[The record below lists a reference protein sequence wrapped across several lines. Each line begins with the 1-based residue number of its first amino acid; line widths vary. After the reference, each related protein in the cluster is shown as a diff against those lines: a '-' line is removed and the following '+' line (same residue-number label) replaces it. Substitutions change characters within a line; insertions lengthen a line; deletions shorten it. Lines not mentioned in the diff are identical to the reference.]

1 MMKTLLATTATL
13 AILSMGPVWAQSA
26 TQPRVD
32 EPLIEETAPGAAMP
46 ADEAPET
53 GSAPSEVPAGMPR
66 ADAPMT
72 GEATATAS
80 FIGEQQDGNW
90 LTSSLIGLDVTN
102 PEGETLGKVA
112 ALEIAPDGQVVSVV
126 IEAGGFLGMGA
137 RQVAVPYEAVQHV
150 TVTPGEHQL
159 ILAATAEDLET
170 APDFVTR
177 VQKRQEED
185 AVRVQQ
191 EMGAGQPA
199 AVDPANPPGAA
210 Q

>member
-13 AILSMGPVWAQSA
+13 AILSMGPAWAQST
-26 TQPRVD
+26 TQPKVE
-32 EPLIEETAPGAAMP
+32 EPLVEETAPGAAMP
-46 ADEAPET
+46 ADEAADT
-53 GSAPSEVPAGMPR
+53 GTSSEMPR

-72 GEATATAS
+72 GEAAATAS

-90 LTSSLIGLDVTN
+90 LTSSLIGLEVTN

-112 ALEIAPDGQVVSVV
+112 ALEIGPDGQVVAVV

-150 TVTPGEHQL
+150 MVTPGEHQL
-159 ILAATAEDLET
+159 ILAATSEDLES
-170 APDFVTR
+170 APDFVTL
-177 VQKRQEED
+177 VQKHREEE
-185 AVRVQQ
+185 ALRAQQ

-199 AVDPANPPGAA
+199 VVDPANPPGAA

>member
-13 AILSMGPVWAQSA
+13 AILSMGPAWAQST
-26 TQPRVD
+26 TQPKVE
-32 EPLIEETAPGAAMP
+32 EPLVEETAPGAAMP
-46 ADEAPET
+46 ADEAADT
-53 GSAPSEVPAGMPR
+53 GTSSEMPR

-72 GEATATAS
+72 GEAAATAS
-80 FIGEQQDGNW
+80 FIGEQRDGNW
-90 LTSSLIGLDVTN
+90 LTSSLIGLEVTN

-112 ALEIAPDGQVVSVV
+112 ALEIGPDGQVVAVV

-159 ILAATAEDLET
+159 ILAATSEDLES
-170 APDFVTR
+170 APDFVTL
-177 VQKRQEED
+177 VQKHREEE
-185 AVRVQQ
+185 ALRAQQ

-199 AVDPANPPGAA
+199 VVDPANPPGAA

>member
-13 AILSMGPVWAQSA
+13 AILSMGPAWAQSA
-26 TQPRVD
+26 TQPKVD
-32 EPLIEETAPGAAMP
+32 EPLVEETAPGAAMP
-46 ADEAPET
+46 ADEAPDT
-53 GSAPSEVPAGMPR
+53 GTSSEMPR

-72 GEATATAS
+72 GEAAATAS

-90 LTSSLIGLDVTN
+90 LTSSLIGLEVTN

-112 ALEIAPDGQVVSVV
+112 ALEIGPDGQVVAVV

-150 TVTPGEHQL
+150 TATPGEHQL
-159 ILAATAEDLET
+159 ILAATSEDLES
-170 APDFVTR
+170 APDFVTL
-177 VQKRQEED
+177 VQKRKEED

-199 AVDPANPPGAA
+199 IVDPANPPGAA

>member
-26 TQPRVD
+26 TEPRVD

-46 ADEAPET
+46 ADEAPDT
-53 GSAPSEVPAGMPR
+53 GTSSEMPR
-66 ADAPMT
+66 ADAPAAMT
-72 GEATATAS
+72 GEATAS

-112 ALEIAPDGQVVSVV
+112 ALEIGPDGQVVSVV

-159 ILAATAEDLET
+159 ILAATAEDLEA

-199 AVDPANPPGAA
+199 VVDPANPPGAA

>member
-1 MMKTLLATTATL
+1 MKTLLATTATL

-26 TQPRVD
+26 TEPQVD
-32 EPLIEETAPGAAMP
+32 EPLVEETLPGAAMP
-46 ADEAPET
+46 ADEAPGTKPPDTE
-53 GSAPSEVPAGMPR
+53 MPR
-66 ADAPMT
+66 AEAPAAMPGDA
-72 GEATATAS
+72 AATAS

-90 LTSSLIGLDVTN
+90 LTSSLIGLGVTN

-112 ALEIAPDGQVVSVV
+112 ALEIGPDGQVVSVV

-150 TVTPGEHQL
+150 TVTSGEHQL

-170 APDFVTR
+170 APDFVTL

-185 AVRVQQ
+185 AIRAQK

-199 AVDPANPPGAA
+199 VVDPANPPGTA

>member
-1 MMKTLLATTATL
+1 MKTLLATTATL
-13 AILSMGPVWAQSA
+13 AILSMGPAWAQLA
-26 TQPRVD
+26 TQPQVD

-46 ADEAPET
+46 ADEAPDT
-53 GSAPSEVPAGMPR
+53 GTSSEMPR

-72 GEATATAS
+72 GEATAAAS

-90 LTSSLIGLDVTN
+90 LTSSLIGLEVTN

-112 ALEIAPDGQVVSVV
+112 ALEIGPDGQVVSVV

-159 ILAATAEDLET
+159 ILAATAEDLES
-170 APDFVTR
+170 APDFVTL
-177 VQKRQEED
+177 VQKRKEED

-191 EMGAGQPA
+191 EMGSGQPA
-199 AVDPANPPGAA
+199 VVDPANPPGAA

>member
-1 MMKTLLATTATL
+1 MKTLLATTATL

-26 TQPRVD
+26 TEPRVD

-46 ADEAPET
+46 ADEAPDT
-53 GSAPSEVPAGMPR
+53 GTSSEMPR
-66 ADAPMT
+66 ADAPAAMT
-72 GEATATAS
+72 GEATAS

-112 ALEIAPDGQVVSVV
+112 ALEIGPDGQVVSVV

-159 ILAATAEDLET
+159 ILAATAEDLEA

-199 AVDPANPPGAA
+199 VVDPANPPGAA

>member
-26 TQPRVD
+26 TEPRVD

-46 ADEAPET
+46 ADEAPDAGT
-53 GSAPSEVPAGMPR
+53 SSEMPR
-66 ADAPMT
+66 ADAPAAMT
-72 GEATATAS
+72 GEATAS

-199 AVDPANPPGAA
+199 VVDPANPPGAA